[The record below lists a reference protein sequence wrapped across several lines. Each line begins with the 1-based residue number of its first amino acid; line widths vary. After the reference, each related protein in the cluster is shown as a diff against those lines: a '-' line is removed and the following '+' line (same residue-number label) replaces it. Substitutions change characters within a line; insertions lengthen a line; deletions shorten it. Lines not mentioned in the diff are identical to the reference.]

1 MDFEITVEI
10 IIAIVTAVVTGVLGV
25 FFKDNIVPSRYIPIQ
40 NLIIGAIATVI
51 TIFTGLISNPLI
63 AGLICF
69 GASFGVAGLYDL
81 VHTPTK
87 KSIYK

>member
-1 MDFEITVEI
+1 MDFNITVEI
-10 IIAIVTAVVTGVLGV
+10 IIAVVTAVVTGVLGV
-25 FFKDNIVPSRYIPIQ
+25 FFKNSVVPARFIPIQ

-51 TIFTGLISNPLI
+51 TICTGLVSNPLI

-69 GASFGVAGLYDL
+69 GASFGVGGLYDL
-81 VHTPTK
+81 VHTSSK